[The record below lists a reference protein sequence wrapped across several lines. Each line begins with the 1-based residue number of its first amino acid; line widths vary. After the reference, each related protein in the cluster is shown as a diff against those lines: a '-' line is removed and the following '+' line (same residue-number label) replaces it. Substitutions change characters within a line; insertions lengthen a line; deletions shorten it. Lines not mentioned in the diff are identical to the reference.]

1 MKLNIIQSL
10 IRRGLSFV
18 FLSLLMPLGVG
29 AQTNYDLWIGDIQVT
44 SENASNIQAD
54 NLTAGTAVFD
64 ASTNTLTLTGA
75 TIGYGGV
82 QSGLENLTIVFNGT
96 NTIES
101 YIGANSEVAGTH
113 NLTLQSGSEGST
125 MYLDNTIGKSI
136 IDGFDNLSLDGLYV
150 SSESPLAYN
159 ATAKQYR
166 SVQFSGI
173 VIQEA
178 TITTVPHYALW
189 VGYVQVSDENKSDL
203 FPNDQSLAG
212 KVSFNSTNNTLS
224 LQDVNLEYNVLN
236 HLSNL
241 TISVSGDCKI
251 GSGDSATAVR
261 NTYPNGTLTLKS
273 TGDGNQL
280 AFNNSRSVRDFSSI
294 ELTGLNW
301 DDNYS
306 YESAI
311 VTEQQVE
318 YVGMHLLKS
327 DGTEAA
333 KAVATTGTPYPL
345 WVAGIRVT
353 SINASNITG
362 VGVLEGEVAFDGV
375 NTLNLTSANLDG
387 PIQTSLANLIVEIV
401 GPCILSVNQ
410 YAFIANESTSKIT
423 FATKDPE
430 NSSITVSYVQS
441 APFSGFVDGN
451 IIFTNDLEGKIVSGQ
466 YSDDYVIAVPGD
478 SYGFSVEFAAGPI
491 EVTKKNRLTIG
502 DGVTFDGQ
510 NTLIL
515 TNANIKKI
523 SISANHNLTSG
534 LSIYLIGDNTIGSQA
549 SDGLVNQ
556 SASANMPLTFDTSDV
571 EPGTL
576 ALSYSDQP
584 LVGFTP
590 SYLNNLI
597 STYDDHTLRIAPG
610 LKPVVDHSGE
620 VANFDGDDG
629 DGLGKDIEGIAG
641 TVESPVAVSAI
652 VNNIHYN
659 LGTDD
664 GFVQDGDDKLVA
676 LNTTHDE
683 DDIPED
689 AVPGTPEFNVQG
701 VLSMLIPA
709 GDGKITIVAKTEGD
723 GEPVIKM
730 GKNLI
735 PQAAPPIV
743 DDHMLRY
750 TFQYAVLKAT
760 FAHIFNKVKTP
771 ATSRHRA
778 PGKKM
783 PNTIGIKSVSVSARR
798 VASAPPPSMS
808 PKALTKEM
816 VAAAKEENHIAVSD
830 NDVTSIASDAFVGQ
844 SDITYVDL
852 SGTSI
857 TGVEIAAA
865 KYELGD
871 ATVLLLPAGNTTAEN
886 TKNVVIGGVCEDLL
900 LDDSKNFEIPSD
912 FTAVKVAQKREYTA
926 DKNST
931 ICLPYAL
938 DETQASALGTF
949 YEPTAIASGTVTMTS
964 VTKTEA
970 NVPYMLKAK
979 GTKVSAEMVEVK
991 KPTGALAGTETRFVG
1006 TYSGTTLSH
1015 TDTKQYYCFTTDGT
1029 FIHVKTDDVHV
1040 KPFRAYIALDAALGR
1055 SLDIDFGDGTT
1066 GIKNLKVGVEDNVY
1080 YDLQGRRVLYPKK
1093 GIYILNGKKVIIK

>member
-1 MKLNIIQSL
+1 MKQNIIQSL

-44 SENASNIQAD
+44 SENAGNVLGDGKVTFSVGGEAAVVYTLTLNGATLTAPVKVGLS
-54 NLTAGTAVFD
+54 NLTFDIQGTNSITTSEACIQKMDNTSPSLTFKSTADVVGSLILTNNNGPISEIGQGNISVSKELAVLMTVNGEEDDTSNLYYITDGSTTVAKIVPSYGVQIGEKQVYAGNAANVFGD
-64 ASTNTLTLTGA
+64 RTVSFDKTTNTLTLNGA
-75 TIGYGGV
+75 NRGAIST
-82 QSGLENLTIVFNGT
+82 SLAELTIELIGP
-96 NTIES
+96 NTLSEQGS
-101 YIGANSEVAGTH
+101 YPVLRSLYGDDVTITIQSTDGSGGLTMNMPFTQAGNFCDDNVH
-113 NLTLQSGSEGST
+113 LEISRPLSILSGSLTGNDGNENTVEIG
-125 MYLDNTIGKSI
+125 LDYGITVNSPTDSHPITSI
-136 IDGFDNLSLDGLYV
+136 NRLDVVGD
-150 SSESPLAYN
+150 
-159 ATAKQYR
+159 KG
-166 SVQFSGI
+166 SVQF
-173 VIQEA
+173 
-178 TITTVPHYALW
+178 
-189 VGYVQVSDENKSDL
+189 D
-203 FPNDQSLAG
+203 G
-212 KVSFNSTNNTLS
+212 K
-224 LQDVNLEYNVLN
+224 
-236 HLSNL
+236 
-241 TISVSGDCKI
+241 
-251 GSGDSATAVR
+251 
-261 NTYPNGTLTLKS
+261 
-273 TGDGNQL
+273 
-280 AFNNSRSVRDFSSI
+280 
-294 ELTGLNW
+294 
-301 DDNYS
+301 
-306 YESAI
+306 
-311 VTEQQVE
+311 
-318 YVGMHLLKS
+318 
-327 DGTEAA
+327 
-333 KAVATTGTPYPL
+333 
-345 WVAGIRVT
+345 
-353 SINASNITG
+353 
-362 VGVLEGEVAFDGV
+362 
-375 NTLNLTSANLDG
+375 
-387 PIQTSLANLIVEIV
+387 
-401 GPCILSVNQ
+401 
-410 YAFIANESTSKIT
+410 
-423 FATKDPE
+423 
-430 NSSITVSYVQS
+430 
-441 APFSGFVDGN
+441 
-451 IIFTNDLEGKIVSGQ
+451 
-466 YSDDYVIAVPGD
+466 
-478 SYGFSVEFAAGPI
+478 
-491 EVTKKNRLTIG
+491 
-502 DGVTFDGQ
+502 

-515 TNANIKKI
+515 NRAELSGVLIGGEGNWVQKGLTIYLKGEN
-523 SISANHNLTSG
+523 SVFTSG
-534 LSIYLIGDNTIGSQA
+534 EDALLFEGSGD
-549 SDGLVNQ
+549 
-556 SASANMPLTFDTSDV
+556 NMPLTFATSDV

-576 ALSYSDQP
+576 RLSFSDQP

-590 SYLNNLI
+590 TYLNNLI
-597 STYDDHTLRIAPG
+597 STYDDYTLRIAPG

-730 GKNLI
+730 GTNLI
-735 PQAAPPIV
+735 PRAVPPTE
-743 DDHMLRY
+743 DGHMLTY
-750 TFQYAVLKAT
+750 TFKYAAFKAT

-830 NDVTSIASDAFVGQ
+830 KDVTSIASDAFVGQ

-871 ATVLLLPAGNTTAEN
+871 ATILLLPAGNTTAEN

-931 ICLPYAL
+931 VCLPYAL

-1029 FIHVKTDDVHV
+1029 FIHVETDDVHV
-1040 KPFRAYIALDAALGR
+1040 KPFRAYIALDSALGR

-1093 GIYILNGKKVIIK
+1093 GIYIQNGKKVIIK